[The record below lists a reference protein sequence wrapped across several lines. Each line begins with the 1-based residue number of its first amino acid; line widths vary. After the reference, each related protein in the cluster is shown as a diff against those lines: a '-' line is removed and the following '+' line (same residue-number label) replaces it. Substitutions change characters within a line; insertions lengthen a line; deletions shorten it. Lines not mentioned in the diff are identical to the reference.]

1 MVRICGGSRQDAL
14 RWLADFA
21 GLPLENRLLS
31 ATQRADWA
39 RQHRLIKRELP
50 RARLWQ
56 RAALALGD
64 QVLDN
69 LKAALADP
77 KLPRPEIGEF
87 ASWGKADSGLAGDGG
102 CGTRI

>member
-1 MVRICGGSRQDAL
+1 MTPAMSGMILRPMRVAGPGLLGSYLRPL
-14 RWLADFA
+14 RWLADYA
-21 GLPLENRLLS
+21 GVPLDNRLLS
-31 ATQRADWA
+31 ATERADWA
-39 RQHRLIKRELP
+39 RQQRLIKRELP

-77 KLPRPEIGEF
+77 KLPRPEI
-87 ASWGKADSGLAGDGG
+87 
-102 CGTRI
+102 